1 MGGVR
6 KHLDLWRCLRSEM
19 FAKVSSRRDKSSA
32 QHHRH
37 QQKHRQRHRHHR
49 HRHQQKYCQRHD
61 QAFKSI
67 RGVYLSMLFVQ
78 GGGGGLDD
86 WRAGITHSSVLVAAM
101 TMTAFNEAVFVV
113 FGDI

>member
-37 QQKHRQRHRHHR
+37 QR
-49 HRHQQKYCQRHD
+49 KYRQRHD

-67 RGVYLSMLFVQ
+67 
-78 GGGGGLDD
+78 
-86 WRAGITHSSVLVAAM
+86 
-101 TMTAFNEAVFVV
+101 
-113 FGDI
+113 

>member
-37 QQKHRQRHRHHR
+37 QR
-49 HRHQQKYCQRHD
+49 KYRQRHD

-101 TMTAFNEAVFVV
+101 MMIAFNEAVFVV

>member
-37 QQKHRQRHRHHR
+37 QR
-49 HRHQQKYCQRHD
+49 KYRQRHD

-86 WRAGITHSSVLVAAM
+86 WRAGITHSSISVLVAAM